1 MADAALFLVEI
12 RSGMHREVTWGNLMH
27 ISFSFDVG
35 LAWFLALSELPRLQK
50 FRKWALEGTTWSRL
64 KMSIHDDQKAKS
76 SPVNHSR
83 ILAHELG
90 GAGHDFRASC
100 CVLEL
105 PDSFWTPG

>member
-50 FRKWALEGTTWSRL
+50 FRKW
-64 KMSIHDDQKAKS
+64 
-76 SPVNHSR
+76 SP
-83 ILAHELG
+83 LG
-90 GAGHDFRASC
+90 HNLVEAEN
-100 CVLEL
+100 V
-105 PDSFWTPG
+105 DS